1 MLSDEKFQAELDRC
15 MAEVTRH
22 LPAIAEKHSS
32 LALLVALTE
41 HVGGAL
47 QLFMQQGTFTEE
59 QARAVL
65 ARVEETAFE
74 RPGKA
79 EKPPAPTGGNPPTR

>member
-1 MLSDEKFQAELDRC
+1 MLNDEKFQAELDRC
-15 MAEVTRH
+15 MAEVTEH

-32 LALLVALTE
+32 LALLVALAE

-47 QLFMQQGTFTEE
+47 QLFMQQGACTEE

-79 EKPPAPTGGNPPTR
+79 ENPSVAAEGNPPTG